1 MKVMLDLNV
10 LLDIIQHRQPHYAD
24 SARVIDAAIRNIV
37 DGSVPAHGVTT
48 LYFVASKHLSRDN
61 AREMLAWLLQHFSI
75 EPATRLTFQTALET
89 DFTDYED
96 AVVHTLA
103 ESAGCDAIITR
114 NVDDF
119 EQASLQIFTP
129 RQFMDHLKTSI

>member
-10 LLDIIQHRQPHYAD
+10 LLDVIQHRQPHYAD
-24 SARVIDAAIRNIV
+24 SARVIDTVIRKII
-37 DGSVPAHGVTT
+37 DGTIPAHGVTT
-48 LYFVASKHLSRDN
+48 LYFVASKHLPRKE

-75 EPATRLTFQTALET
+75 EPATRLSFQTALEA

-119 EQASLQIFTP
+119 EQSTIQIFTP
-129 RQFMDHLKTSI
+129 TQFIRHLETLS